1 MMNNKIFQIIFI
13 TSIILGCNNKD
24 NSSKS
29 NEIELKEKDLEL
41 REKELN
47 LRENELLLNS
57 QILSDSKES
66 LSSIYDKVKKGVYLI
81 YTKNNVGIS
90 QGSAFIIDKSGIAVS
105 NYHVFKDASSAIAI
119 NDEGDE
125 FMITEIIDYDKDK
138 DYIIFRI
145 GNSDNIKYLKLATNT
160 PKIGDEVFTIG
171 NPKGLTQT
179 LSTGIVSSY
188 RDGNNFIQTTAEITH
203 GSSGAPLF
211 NEYGEVIGI
220 TTSGIGEANLN
231 FAINI
236 NSIGLENSVDFVG
249 NSDNSSSLSKNELI
263 IFIKK
268 YYETINQENWD
279 RLNQF
284 YSNNINRFYDKFNI
298 TSSEAIDLAK
308 GYKSTFKILS
318 TSYKI
323 REETIF
329 FNSSSIGT
337 EISFILDYSIQRQ
350 DNTKPKNFTLDIV
363 MVIDK
368 RNQIKSIYENI
379 IYKR

>member
-1 MMNNKIFQIIFI
+1 MKNKKIFQVIFI
-13 TSIILGCNNKD
+13 TTITLGCNNNN

-57 QILSDSKES
+57 QILSDEKES

-81 YTKNNVGIS
+81 YTKNNEGIS
-90 QGSAFIIDKSGIAVS
+90 QGSAFIIDKSGIAIS

-211 NEYGEVIGI
+211 NKYGEVIGI

-231 FAINI
+231 FALNI
-236 NSIGLENSVDFVG
+236 NSIGLENSLNFTE
-249 NSDNSSSLSKNELI
+249 NSNNSSNLSKNELI
-263 IFIKK
+263 KFIKK
-268 YYETINQENWD
+268 YYETISQENWD
-279 RLNQF
+279 KLNQL
-284 YSNNINRFYDKFNI
+284 YSSNINRFYDKFNI

-318 TSYKI
+318 TSYII
-323 REETIF
+323 REETILL
-329 FNSSSIGT
+329 NSSSLGT

-350 DNTKPKNFTLDIV
+350 DKSKPKNFTLNIV
-363 MVIDK
+363 IVLDNK
-368 RNQIKSIYENI
+368 NQIKSIYENI
-379 IYKR
+379 LDKK

>member
-249 NSDNSSSLSKNELI
+249 NSDNSSNLSKNELI

-350 DNTKPKNFTLDIV
+350 DNTKPKNFTLNIV

-379 IYKR
+379 LDKK

>member
-1 MMNNKIFQIIFI
+1 MNKKIFQVIFI
-13 TSIILGCNNKD
+13 TTLILGCNSNS

-29 NEIELKEKDLEL
+29 NEIELIEKDLEL

-57 QILSDSKES
+57 QILSDEKES

-81 YTKNNVGIS
+81 YTKNNEGIS
-90 QGSAFIIDKSGIAVS
+90 QGSAFIIDKSGIAIS

-119 NDEGDE
+119 NDEDDE

-211 NEYGEVIGI
+211 NKYGEVIGI

-231 FAINI
+231 FALNI
-236 NSIGLENSVDFVG
+236 NSIGLENSLNFTE
-249 NSDNSSSLSKNELI
+249 NSNKSSNLSKNELI
-263 IFIKK
+263 KFIKK
-268 YYETINQENWD
+268 YYETISQENWD
-279 RLNQF
+279 RLNQL
-284 YSNNINRFYDKFNI
+284 YSSNINRFYDKFNI
-298 TSSEAIDLAK
+298 ISSEAIDLAK
-308 GYKSTFKILS
+308 GYKSTFKILN

-329 FNSSSIGT
+329 FNSSSKGT

-350 DNTKPKNFTLDIV
+350 DKSKPKNFTLNIV
-363 MVIDK
+363 MVLDNK
-368 RNQIKSIYENI
+368 NQIKSIYENI
-379 IYKR
+379 LDKK

>member
-1 MMNNKIFQIIFI
+1 MMNKKIFQVIFI
-13 TSIILGCNNKD
+13 TTLTLGCNNNN

-57 QILSDSKES
+57 QILSDEKES

-90 QGSAFIIDKSGIAVS
+90 QGSAFIIDKSGIAIS

-160 PKIGDEVFTIG
+160 PKIGDEVFTIS

-211 NEYGEVIGI
+211 NKYGEVIGI
-220 TTSGIGEANLN
+220 TTGGIGEANLN
-231 FAINI
+231 FALNI
-236 NSIGLENSVDFVG
+236 NSIGLENSLNFTE
-249 NSDNSSSLSKNELI
+249 NSSNSSNLSKNELI
-263 IFIKK
+263 KFIKK
-268 YYETINQENWD
+268 YYEIISQENWD
-279 RLNQF
+279 KLNHF
-284 YSNNINRFYDKFNI
+284 YSENISRFYDKFNI
-298 TSSEAIDLAK
+298 TNSEAIELARV
-308 GYKSTFKILS
+308 YKSTFKIIS
-318 TSYKI
+318 ASYII
-323 REETIF
+323 REETLSI
-329 FNSSSIGT
+329 NSSSLGT

-350 DNTKPKNFTLDIV
+350 DKTKPKNFTLNIV
-363 MVIDK
+363 MVLDNK
-368 RNQIKSIYENI
+368 NQIKSVYENI
-379 IYKR
+379 LDKK

>member
-1 MMNNKIFQIIFI
+1 MNNKIFQIIFI
-13 TSIILGCNNKD
+13 TSLTLGCNNKD

-57 QILSDSKES
+57 QILSDEKES

-81 YTKNNVGIS
+81 YTKNNEGIS

-249 NSDNSSSLSKNELI
+249 NYDNSSNLSKNELI

-337 EISFILDYSIQRQ
+337 EIRYIMDYTIQRQ
-350 DNTKPKNFTLDIV
+350 DNTKPKNFTLNIV

>member
-1 MMNNKIFQIIFI
+1 MNNKIFQIIFI

-249 NSDNSSSLSKNELI
+249 NSDNSSNLSKNELI

-350 DNTKPKNFTLDIV
+350 DNTKPKNFTLNIV

-379 IYKR
+379 LDKK

>member
-57 QILSDSKES
+57 KILSDSKES

>member
-1 MMNNKIFQIIFI
+1 MNNKIFQIIFI